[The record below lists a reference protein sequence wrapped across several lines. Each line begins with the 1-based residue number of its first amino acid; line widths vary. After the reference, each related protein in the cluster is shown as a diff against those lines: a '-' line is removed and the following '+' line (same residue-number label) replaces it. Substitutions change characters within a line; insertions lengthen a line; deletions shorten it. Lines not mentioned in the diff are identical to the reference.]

1 MKVFVGEK
9 EDPFDLEVF
18 CIFDTSLIKD
28 FIQIFP
34 GLLFGF
40 ETLSR

>member
-1 MKVFVGEK
+1 MKAFVGEK

-28 FIQIFP
+28 FLGDPI
-34 GLLFGF
+34 LWC
-40 ETLSR
+40 